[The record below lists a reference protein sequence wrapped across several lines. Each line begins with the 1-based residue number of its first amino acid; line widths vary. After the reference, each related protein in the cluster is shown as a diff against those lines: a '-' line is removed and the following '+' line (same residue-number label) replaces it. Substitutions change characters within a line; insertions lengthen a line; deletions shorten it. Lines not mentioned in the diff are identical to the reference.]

1 MIVNVNGDPG
11 MDEVGFIDLVRQ
23 TLHRGRGSSAEYAM
37 QLVLKNVRNSDSVDL
52 QLSDTAVSLHLPGSL
67 PTTISTML
75 PIRSDEATARF
86 AKKQRTLLVRG
97 PASVPMP
104 VWEHASGATC
114 VRATACGLGRGT
126 VEVRL
131 PLPASA
137 SGSSHASATCYV
149 LVSKWGLPATLADR
163 GLASPGYTWC
173 HVCPMMPSAMVT
185 ISIETAAWHWDCPD
199 AVVTLGVLRRGEEPP
214 FIEPGLEQLG
224 VDFRVVSAEVVA
236 ATCCEAPG
244 AASAPASTSASAA
257 ASTAASAASPG
268 AESAVGWAV
277 EFVPEEA
284 LLPSAAMRDACQ
296 LYKRAFRTVDGFERS
311 REYSLGAGRR
321 APPTWRDEATPEGI
335 VDQNCVSLTYGEA
348 EFVPFYLMMSRL
360 GVREGDVV
368 VDIGSGTGR
377 MVLGTALG
385 FPHAAEV
392 RGIEIVPDLHAGAVE
407 VHAWL
412 AAKIASRS
420 TEAPAV
426 TAEVTTEAP
435 AVTAV
440 TAVTAEAPAVTAE
453 VTADAAADAAPT
465 MAPVRLIEGDILEAH
480 WADAD
485 LVLATSLCF
494 PSALLAKVLRR
505 ALGLRRGA
513 RFVCMQ
519 SDLLEAHADADVA
532 DAFDFMMKDDVDEE
546 TAEEQAAEEQ
556 AAEGEAEKHA
566 PPARAPHSS
575 GLASAFRRVPMDTA
589 SDTDPPHRLVTA
601 MSWGEASFY
610 VYERV

>member
-1 MIVNVNGDPG
+1 
-11 MDEVGFIDLVRQ
+11 
-23 TLHRGRGSSAEYAM
+23 
-37 QLVLKNVRNSDSVDL
+37 
-52 QLSDTAVSLHLPGSL
+52 
-67 PTTISTML
+67 
-75 PIRSDEATARF
+75 
-86 AKKQRTLLVRG
+86 
-97 PASVPMP
+97 
-104 VWEHASGATC
+104 
-114 VRATACGLGRGT
+114 
-126 VEVRL
+126 
-131 PLPASA
+131 
-137 SGSSHASATCYV
+137 
-149 LVSKWGLPATLADR
+149 
-163 GLASPGYTWC
+163 
-173 HVCPMMPSAMVT
+173 
-185 ISIETAAWHWDCPD
+185 
-199 AVVTLGVLRRGEEPP
+199 
-214 FIEPGLEQLG
+214 
-224 VDFRVVSAEVVA
+224 
-236 ATCCEAPG
+236 
-244 AASAPASTSASAA
+244 
-257 ASTAASAASPG
+257 
-268 AESAVGWAV
+268 
-277 EFVPEEA
+277 
-284 LLPSAAMRDACQ
+284 
-296 LYKRAFRTVDGFERS
+296 
-311 REYSLGAGRR
+311 
-321 APPTWRDEATPEGI
+321 
-335 VDQNCVSLTYGEA
+335 
-348 EFVPFYLMMSRL
+348 MMSRL

>member
-1 MIVNVNGDPG
+1 MGPVC
-11 MDEVGFIDLVRQ
+11 MDDFGFVDLVRQ
-23 TLHRGRGSSAEYAM
+23 TLHPRGSSAEYVM
-37 QLVLKNVRNSDSVDL
+37 QLVLQNVRSSDSVDL
-52 QLSDTAVSLHLPGSL
+52 QLSDTAVSLHLPGAPE
-67 PTTISTML
+67 PTLISTML
-75 PIRSDEATARF
+75 PIRSDEATAKF

-173 HVCPMMPSAMVT
+173 HVCPMMPSAVVT

-224 VDFRVVSAEVVA
+224 VEFRVLSAEAAA
-236 ATCCEAPG
+236 ATCCEAPAFEAAEAPG
-244 AASAPASTSASAA
+244 AAASAA
-257 ASTAASAASPG
+257 ASTAASTAAITAASAASPG

-284 LLPSAAMRDACQ
+284 RLPSAAMRDACQ
-296 LYKRAFRTVDGFERS
+296 LYKHAFRMVDGFERS

-360 GVREGDVV
+360 GVRDGDVV

-392 RGIEIVPDLHAGAVE
+392 RGIELVPDLHAGAVE

-412 AAKIASRS
+412 AAQIASRG
-420 TEAPAV
+420 TEAPADV
-426 TAEVTTEAP
+426 TAD
-435 AVTAV
+435 
-440 TAVTAEAPAVTAE
+440 
-453 VTADAAADAAPT
+453 VTADAAADPAPT
-465 MAPVRLIEGDILEAH
+465 MAPVRLIHGDILEAH

-532 DAFDFMMKDDVDEE
+532 DAFDFMMKDDVDEK
-546 TAEEQAAEEQ
+546 TAEEQV
-556 AAEGEAEKHA
+556 AEGEAEKHA
-566 PPARAPHSS
+566 PPARAAHSS

-589 SDTDPPHRLVTA
+589 SDTEPPHRLVTA

>member
-1 MIVNVNGDPG
+1 MIVNVKRDPG

-173 HVCPMMPSAMVT
+173 HVCPMMPSAVVT

-244 AASAPASTSASAA
+244 AASAPTSTSASAA
-257 ASTAASAASPG
+257 ASTAASAATAAADGGGS
-268 AESAVGWAV
+268 ASSAVPSAGTPARQLRLVCLQPGDSSTHLPLFLVHPAGASSLCYLPLVRCLGPQRPVYAFDDSCLTDGGDFQLGSIAEVAAECIVLMSDALGLGGGAVAGASPAVVLGGWSYGGVVALEMARQLEARSLEMAREDDTSPASAAPRAV
-277 EFVPEEA
+277 NTS
-284 LLPSAAMRDACQ
+284 LPSVHSVLMFDAP
-296 LYKRAFRTVDGFERS
+296 
-311 REYSLGAGRR
+311 LGQTRG
-321 APPTWRDEATPEGI
+321 
-335 VDQNCVSLTYGEA
+335 
-348 EFVPFYLMMSRL
+348 
-360 GVREGDVV
+360 
-368 VDIGSGTGR
+368 
-377 MVLGTALG
+377 LG
-385 FPHAAEV
+385 FHDHAIRGNPMKSEAIRGHQRPSEAI
-392 RGIEIVPDLHAGAVE
+392 RGIEFHDPI
-407 VHAWL
+407 
-412 AAKIASRS
+412 AAS
-420 TEAPAV
+420 
-426 TAEVTTEAP
+426 
-435 AVTAV
+435 
-440 TAVTAEAPAVTAE
+440 
-453 VTADAAADAAPT
+453 
-465 MAPVRLIEGDILEAH
+465 
-480 WADAD
+480 DAD
-485 LVLATSLCF
+485 GRSRTVSPRSDALVQVLCAQLA
-494 PSALLAKVLRR
+494 PRN
-505 ALGLRRGA
+505 
-513 RFVCMQ
+513 
-519 SDLLEAHADADVA
+519 ADC
-532 DAFDFMMKDDVDEE
+532 
-546 TAEEQAAEEQ
+546 T
-556 AAEGEAEKHA
+556 
-566 PPARAPHSS
+566 
-575 GLASAFRRVPMDTA
+575 
-589 SDTDPPHRLVTA
+589 
-601 MSWGEASFY
+601 
-610 VYERV
+610 